1 MVAWY
6 EGLEDMVVSGLKHRT
21 RRPGTADMSMI
32 KNFKEKRLHF
42 YWPYPFVANLKS
54 RVLRTTGWNENKCT
68 RYICPLVFF
77 CPLKLDVSYCGS
89 VLSCSDVGRKIVLEH
104 KG

>member
-68 RYICPLVFF
+68 RYICPLFF
-77 CPLKLDVSYCGS
+77 FERDHLRDGGVG
-89 VLSCSDVGRKIVLEH
+89 LSTLRPSTEETRLG
-104 KG
+104 